1 LGKGSQNMPTGATT
15 NASVSDSVQPIRRS
29 PTGAA
34 A

>member
-15 NASVSDSVQPIRRS
+15 NTSVSDSVQSVRRS